1 MQSMLAVS
9 VDNLLFILLIA
20 GAALFQLLSKA
31 VTKAGKNQSGKTSTS
46 PPAQRPPQVRRAP
59 AGSDADRIRK
69 FLEALGQPPGS
80 SPPPPVAPRAG
91 LPARPLAPV
100 QPPPVIPRGWGLSR
114 EQRTKPDTTRRGS
127 PPPGIPGNVAERFP
141 RQATSLFEVHKGSL
155 PVEFEKPPGIETSI
169 EAVATP
175 KARHGTSP
183 SDWRTFGVAKGGDSR
198 SDIALLLRSN
208 SALRQAIILRE
219 IFGPPRG
226 LDLIRGVMD

>member
-1 MQSMLAVS
+1 MLAVS

-31 VTKAGKNQSGKTSTS
+31 VTKTGKNQSNKTS
-46 PPAQRPPQVRRAP
+46 PPPTPQKPPPGRRAP

-69 FLEALGQPPGS
+69 FLEALGQPPTS
-80 SPPPPVAPRAG
+80 TPPPPVAHRADV
-91 LPARPLAPV
+91 PPRPLAPV
-100 QPPPVIPRGWGLSR
+100 QPPLVIPRGWGLSR
-114 EQRTKPDTTRRGS
+114 EQRTKRDTARTGS
-127 PPPGIPGNVAERFP
+127 PPPGMPGDVAERFP
-141 RQATSLFEVHKGSL
+141 RQATPLFEVHKGSL
-155 PVEFEKPPGIETSI
+155 PVEFENLPSIKTSI

-175 KARHGTSP
+175 EARHGTSP